1 MYSLRASEMKKGVFI
16 YGILGLCL
24 VVALFFALR
33 KDANCSSSVVNAG
46 KGSDVGV
53 DLAPDLPNEDRETED
68 SPTKVHIVKQEVL
81 KLKWNVFTTSEKY
94 TIVVMT
100 YKRNDLLKQFL
111 MHYNQKS
118 FPRLEK
124 IVVIWNN
131 IGVPLNETTFVSN
144 IPNAATIKFIVAKS
158 NTLRNKMTPHP
169 EVTTNGEG

>member
-1 MYSLRASEMKKGVFI
+1 MKKGVFI